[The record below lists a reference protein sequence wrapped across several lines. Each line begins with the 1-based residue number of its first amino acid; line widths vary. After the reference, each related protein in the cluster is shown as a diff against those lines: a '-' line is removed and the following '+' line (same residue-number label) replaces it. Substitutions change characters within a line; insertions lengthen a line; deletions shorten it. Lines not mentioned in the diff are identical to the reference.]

1 MNKKIKTSNDIKNV
15 LNKWSLKILSL
26 NAYLFSKIEDQRNS
40 ALRYVIVKSWFIILT
55 TCDNLQDYT
64 RGLWTVHVKPGVKNT
79 FFFFCSFVI
88 KEKAIKS
95 MPSEFWKE
103 IINPTEFLMVE
114 HIETKCDNIVGI
126 IGQWISQN
134 THLPFYYFDIDDQCF
149 NLLLCGG
156 FPIRIPF

>member
-26 NAYLFSKIEDQRNS
+26 NAHLLSKIEDQRNS
-40 ALRYVIVKSWFIILT
+40 ALRYVIVKSWFIILI

-64 RGLWTVHVKPGVKNT
+64 RGLWTVYVKSGVKNT
-79 FFFFCSFVI
+79 FFFFCLFEI
-88 KEKAIKS
+88 KLKTVKS

-103 IINPTEFLMVE
+103 IINATEFLMVE
-114 HIETKCDNIVGI
+114 HIETKCDDIVEI

-134 THLPFYYFDIDDQCF
+134 THLPFYYFDINDQCF
-149 NLLLCGG
+149 NLLLCEG